1 MYYKKI
7 YLPDG
12 TEKLIS
18 CEDLEAR
25 YDSEGNEISS
35 FYLPRD
41 EGEARYLKK
50 TDAAN
55 TYLPRTAGQ
64 SKPLTNDLY
73 IDVNGSKNV
82 WFGKNGVVVGRIG
95 VDSDGNMRVCR
106 CASNGDSRGGLISNE
121 GSWTGVFN
129 NGGNI
134 IFRPNGVS
142 SSSGQMYLD
151 TAGQIHGGIKAWT
164 KSASSVSISASA
176 NTSMG
181 KITGLSGSGIFAIS
195 AYGHIDY
202 NASPYPNNAYI
213 NLYKQSGG
221 VIGYYT
227 QYAQR
232 SRAWIHCF
240 DFATNITEVDFKV
253 EPTNACKAWL
263 EMYVWQLS

>member
-41 EGEARYLKK
+41 EGETRYLKK

-55 TYLPRTAGQ
+55 TYLPLTAGQ
-64 SKPLTNDLY
+64 SKPLTDDLY
-73 IDVNGSKNV
+73 IVKGNQAIKVMLN
-82 WFGKNGVVVGRIG
+82 
-95 VDSDGNMRVCR
+95 SDGAYFQYM
-106 CASNGDSRGGLISNE
+106 
-121 GSWTGVFN
+121 
-129 NGGNI
+129 NGGVNKGGVRFSPGGYATLFGAGQAI
-134 IFRPNGVS
+134 EFKPNGADNNTGRVYI
-142 SSSGQMYLD
+142 GAD
-151 TAGQIHGGIKAWT
+151 GQIHGGKKAWT

-213 NLYKQSGG
+213 NLYKQGG
-221 VIGYYT
+221 SVIGYYT

-232 SRAWIHCF
+232 SRTWIHCF

-263 EMYVWQLS
+263 EMYVWQLA